1 LIGGGGDASTAPK
14 DGSTLL
20 HNNNTEH
27 TCNKSRHRSVAL
39 ELATT
44 QREDATAPCAN
55 EAISSRQMQKPCINN
70 KLPTTYVSWE
80 KAWFE
85 FEGRKT
91 LPANCIKLD
100 LAMVFVSGSG
110 ASRII
115 GGNGNKIKNKITQN

>member
-1 LIGGGGDASTAPK
+1 MIGGGGDASTAPK

-44 QREDATAPCAN
+44 QSEDATAPCAN